1 METVSKVLEQ
11 LNQYVWGLPTL
22 LLLVGTGIILTV
34 RLKGLQFSKLLY
46 AHKLAFKN
54 QKILLLGDISHFQ
67 ALMTAMVATI
77 GMGNIAGVATA
88 VTIGDYG
95 AIFWMWITALF
106 GMATKYAEA
115 ILAVK
120 YRVSNENGE
129 YSGQCII

>member
-54 QKILLLGDISHFQ
+54 QKIRLLLEI
-67 ALMTAMVATI
+67 L
-77 GMGNIAGVATA
+77 
-88 VTIGDYG
+88 VTS
-95 AIFWMWITALF
+95 
-106 GMATKYAEA
+106 KH
-115 ILAVK
+115 
-120 YRVSNENGE
+120 S
-129 YSGQCII
+129 

>member
-54 QKILLLGDISHFQ
+54 QKILLLRDISHFQ
-67 ALMTAMVATI
+67 ALMTAM
-77 GMGNIAGVATA
+77 GN
-88 VTIGDYG
+88 DWYG
-95 AIFWMWITALF
+95 
-106 GMATKYAEA
+106 
-115 ILAVK
+115 
-120 YRVSNENGE
+120 
-129 YSGQCII
+129 